1 MLAVFEGEVEIVMRV
16 GYNRFLGENTRTIC
30 ILYLYVDSLWKFAKL
45 DIICNLCLLCVCA
58 EFTQKVYIKENIQLS
73 TEYQTVLGMC
83 LLLLEREGAPFSK
96 DI

>member
-1 MLAVFEGEVEIVMRV
+1 MKIRKV
-16 GYNRFLGENTRTIC
+16 GHN
-30 ILYLYVDSLWKFAKL
+30 LY
-45 DIICNLCLLCVCA
+45 LLCVCA

-73 TEYQTVLGMC
+73 IEYQTVLEMC

>member
-1 MLAVFEGEVEIVMRV
+1 MKICKV
-16 GYNRFLGENTRTIC
+16 GHN
-30 ILYLYVDSLWKFAKL
+30 LY
-45 DIICNLCLLCVCA
+45 LLCVCA

-73 TEYQTVLGMC
+73 IEYQTVLEMC